1 MIQRVFWAMLSG
13 AIFAV
18 GLVMGGM
25 TQPAKVLGFLDI
37 GGLARGVS
45 STAEQGFW
53 DPSLAFV
60 MGGALLVTLAAF
72 WLTPRLAR
80 PLADI
85 KFHLPTRNDVDARL
99 LAGAALFGVGW
110 GLAGYCPGPAL
121 ASLLAGS
128 TDTLIFAVAMV
139 AGMWVAKR
147 VVV

>member
-60 MGGALLVTLAAF
+60 MGGD
-72 WLTPRLAR
+72 R
-80 PLADI
+80 
-85 KFHLPTRNDVDARL
+85 K
-99 LAGAALFGVGW
+99 
-110 GLAGYCPGPAL
+110 
-121 ASLLAGS
+121 S
-128 TDTLIFAVAMV
+128 
-139 AGMWVAKR
+139 
-147 VVV
+147 VV